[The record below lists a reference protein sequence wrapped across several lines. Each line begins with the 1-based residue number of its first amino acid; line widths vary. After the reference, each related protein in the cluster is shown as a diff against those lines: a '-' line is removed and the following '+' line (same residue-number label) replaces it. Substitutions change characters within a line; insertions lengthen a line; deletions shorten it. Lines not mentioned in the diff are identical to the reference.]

1 MQNVTDYPLKTL
13 SAVYTFSHGAEAD
26 PNGEVINSEYA
37 KSGKSRAT
45 GYDDLIEIQQKIG
58 GDIVQLHREGTDDPK
73 AWVYVCQDGVEKLM
87 SWNCPGILPATKVS
101 LINELNAL
109 GHDGVD
115 KTRLARNGDIQ
126 NKNARWGFVLA
137 DFSQTPDIA
146 NHKHRVH
153 NFSDLPEVAKI
164 RVALGKLTPEFEN
177 MVAEANVYFNED
189 CGIGYHGDDERPK
202 SAVIGVNMGAERKI
216 MWRPFKNFLPCGPPV
231 EVNLRAGTIYMMSE
245 NAVGIGWT
253 VRRTETMFRHR
264 AGSEYYLQKQDR
276 MYAKR
281 WEKRRDTYTR
291 KSSIKEA
298 KAKELEM
305 IRAERL
311 RAKAERA
318 EKKRA
323 DEAAAAEIRREQKE
337 AKAKIRAE
345 RDAAKKK
352 AQEERKAKVEAERA
366 ERKAKRKREQ
376 EEAAAKRTRERL
388 DNKRKKTFTADL
400 FAGQTA
406 VLVDAAREGTSDY
419 LFYKWLECS
428 PNPEH
433 KRLHVV
439 WQHPEMI
446 AEEGSHGEYGMN
458 TLERTRKEFDAYVEF
473 VKAKRQAQEDE
484 MIAGTSHG
492 ISPI

>member
-26 PNGEVINSEYA
+26 PGGEVINSESA

-45 GYDDLIEIQQKIG
+45 GYDDLIEVQQKLG

-73 AWVYVCQDGVEKLM
+73 AWVYVCPDGVDKLM
-87 SWNCPGILPATKVS
+87 AWSTSENPATAQS

-115 KTRLARNGDIQ
+115 KTRRARNGDIQ
-126 NKNARWGFVLA
+126 HKHARWGFVLS

-146 NHKHRVH
+146 NRKHRVH
-153 NFSDLPEVAKI
+153 NFSDVSEVAKI
-164 RVALGKLTPEFEN
+164 RAALGKLSPDFEN

-202 SAVIGVNMGAERKI
+202 SAVIGVNMGAERKV

-231 EVNLRAGTIYMMSE
+231 EIHLRAGTIYMMSE

-253 VRRTETMFRHR
+253 VGRTKTMFRHR
-264 AGSEYYLQKQDR
+264 AGSDYYLQKQDR
-276 MYAKR
+276 MYTKR
-281 WEKRRDTYTR
+281 WDKRHATYVAKTAIKNEKTN
-291 KSSIKEA
+291 
-298 KAKELEM
+298 ELEM

-318 EKKRA
+318 EKKRT
-323 DEAAAAEIRREQKE
+323 DEAAAAAIRREQQE
-337 AKAKIRAE
+337 AKAKLRAE
-345 RDAAKKK
+345 KDAAKKK
-352 AQEERKAKVEAERA
+352 AQVERKAKMEAERT
-366 ERKAKRKREQ
+366 ERNAKRKRDQ
-376 EEAAAKRTRERL
+376 EAAAVTRTRERL
-388 DNKRKKTFTADL
+388 ENKRKKTFTADL
-400 FAGQTA
+400 FAEQTA

-428 PNPEH
+428 PNTEH
-433 KRLHVV
+433 KQLHVV
-439 WQHPEMI
+439 WQHPQMI

-458 TLERTRKEFDAYVEF
+458 ALERTRKEFDAYVEF

-484 MIAGTSHG
+484 MIAGASHG